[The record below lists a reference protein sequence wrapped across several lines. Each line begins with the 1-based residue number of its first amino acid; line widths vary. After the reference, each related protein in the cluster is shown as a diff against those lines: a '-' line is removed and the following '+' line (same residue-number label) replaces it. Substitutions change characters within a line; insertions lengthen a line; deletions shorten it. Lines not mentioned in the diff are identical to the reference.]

1 MRTSLVLLG
10 AALALTACTRYG
22 DSITDPVDD
31 TGVEAPSDLRYELIP
46 SGDSRTPD
54 GILLR
59 WTDPGDVRIES
70 FVVYSRGSSSGEWSR
85 RAETTSSSFHD
96 VGIPHLQYYVAA
108 LDDFGNESRPS
119 NTITVDERNQLPA
132 PAQIVSISLDR
143 AIQLSW
149 PTNARDAV
157 PSLFGHYRVYS
168 TPYDL
173 DKDLCDDTNWVLEGS
188 TVSED
193 FLATG
198 FANGAPRCFT
208 VSAISTDGHESVWTR
223 PRSDTPRYDARNIVV
238 YARESSLPRSG
249 FRFFD
254 AASVAFGSVVP
265 GDRSDIDFRVERR
278 SDGSLWLNPIRAG
291 VRIALYGNT
300 TVDDLTAVDLA
311 PVSGYAASSIEA
323 LPGFAYVFETLLGDG
338 LHYGAVRISHVSKD
352 YVILDW
358 SYQSDRGNPEL
369 KRIAVRNTG
378 GF

>member
-10 AALALTACTRYG
+10 AALAACTRYG
-22 DSITDPVDD
+22 DNITDPAD
-31 TGVEAPSDLRYELIP
+31 TGVRAPSDLRYELIP
-46 SGDSRTPD
+46 SGDSRAPD

-70 FVVYSRGSSSGEWSR
+70 FVVYSRGSTSGEWSR

-96 VGIPHLQYYVAA
+96 EGIPHLQYFVAA

-132 PAQIVSISLDR
+132 PAQMFSISLDR

-149 PTNARDAV
+149 PTTARDAA
-157 PSLFGHYRVYS
+157 PSLFDHYRVYS
-168 TPYDL
+168 TPYNL
-173 DKDLCDDTNWVLEGS
+173 DQDLCDDANWVLEGS

-198 FANGAPRCFT
+198 FPNGAPRCFT
-208 VSAISTDGHESVWTR
+208 VSAVSFNGHESIWAR

-238 YARESSLPRSG
+238 YARESAPLKSG

-254 AASVAFGSVVP
+254 AATVSFGSVVA
-265 GDRSDIDFRVERR
+265 GDRTDIDFRVERR
-278 SDGSLWLNPIRAG
+278 PDGSLWFNPVRAG
-291 VRIALYGNT
+291 VRVALYGST
-300 TVDDLTAVDLA
+300 AVDDLTAVDLA

-323 LPGFAYVFETLLGDG
+323 LPGFAYVFETLLADG
-338 LHYGAVRISHVSKD
+338 LHYGAVRVSHVSRD
-352 YVILDW
+352 YMILDW

-369 KRIAVRNTG
+369 KRSALRSSG
-378 GF
+378 GY

>member
-1 MRTSLVLLG
+1 MRTSLVLLV

-22 DSITDPVDD
+22 DDITDPGSD

-46 SGDSRTPD
+46 SGDAGTPD

-70 FVVYSRGSSSGEWSR
+70 FVVYSRGSTSGNWSR
-85 RAETTSSSFHD
+85 RAQTTSSSFHD
-96 VGIPHLQYYVAA
+96 GGIPHLQYYVAA

-132 PAQIVSISLDR
+132 PTQIVSVSLDR

-149 PTNARDAV
+149 PTNSRDAA
-157 PSLFGHYRVYS
+157 PSLFGYYRVYS
-168 TPYDL
+168 APYDL
-173 DKDLCDDTNWVLEGS
+173 DQDLCDDANWVLEGS

-208 VSAISTDGHESVWTR
+208 VSAISTDGHESVWAR

-238 YARESSLPRSG
+238 YARESALPKSG

-254 AASVAFGSVVP
+254 AASVAFGSVVA

-278 SDGSLWLNPIRAG
+278 PDGSLWFNPIRAG

-311 PVSGYAASSIEA
+311 PVSGYAATSIEA

-338 LHYGAVRISHVSKD
+338 LHYGAVRVTHVSRD

-369 KRIAVRNTG
+369 KRQVISTG

>member
-10 AALALTACTRYG
+10 AALALTACTRTG
-22 DSITDPVDD
+22 DSITDPVVD

-46 SGDSRTPD
+46 SGDSRAPE

-70 FVVYSRGSSSGEWSR
+70 FVVYSRGSTSGQWSR

-108 LDDFGNESRPS
+108 LDDFGDESRPS

-143 AIQLSW
+143 AVQLSW

-173 DKDLCDDTNWVLEGS
+173 DKDLCDDANWVLEGS

-198 FANGAPRCFT
+198 LPNGAPRCFT
-208 VSAISTDGHESVWTR
+208 VSAISTDGHESIWTR

-238 YARESSLPRSG
+238 YARESSLSRSG

-254 AASVAFGSVVP
+254 ATSVAFGSVVP

-278 SDGSLWLNPIRAG
+278 GDGSLWFNPIRAG

-300 TVDDLTAVDLA
+300 TVDDLTSVDLA
-311 PVSGYAASSIEA
+311 PVSGYSASSIEA
-323 LPGFAYVFETLLGDG
+323 LPGFAYVFETLQGDG
-338 LHYGAVRISHVSKD
+338 LHYGAVRVSHVSKD

-369 KRIAVRNTG
+369 KRITVSGTG